1 MDKSVG
7 KVLTKRDIR
16 TRDAGAKR
24 LRILL
29 AAKREFSRLGL
40 GGARI
45 DAIAARAKVNKRTI
59 YQYFRSKDA
68 LFGAVLENAY
78 HDLKVAE
85 RALKLEKLPPGI
97 AINTLVEFTW
107 FYYLKNIAILALINS
122 ENLHRGRHLKTSAS
136 MKNDYPHFTSLLQ
149 DIVTRGVNERV
160 FRPDIDIIQID
171 ITLAAINYYYLT
183 NSFTGSIV
191 FERHLMDSE
200 QLKQRLAFN
209 IDTIQRLVRV

>member
-1 MDKSVG
+1 
-7 KVLTKRDIR
+7 
-16 TRDAGAKR
+16 
-24 LRILL
+24 
-29 AAKREFSRLGL
+29 
-40 GGARI
+40 
-45 DAIAARAKVNKRTI
+45 
-59 YQYFRSKDA
+59 
-68 LFGAVLENAY
+68 
-78 HDLKVAE
+78 
-85 RALKLEKLPPGI
+85 
-97 AINTLVEFTW
+97 
-107 FYYLKNIAILALINS
+107 
-122 ENLHRGRHLKTSAS
+122 

>member
-45 DAIAARAKVNKRTI
+45 DAIADRAKVNKRTI

-85 RALKLEKLPPGI
+85 RALELEKLPPEI

-107 FYYLKNIAILALINS
+107 FYYLNNIAILTLINS
-122 ENLHRGRHLKTSAS
+122 ENLHKGRHLKTSIS
-136 MKNDYPHFTSLLQ
+136 MKNDYPHFTRLLQ
-149 DIVTRGVNERV
+149 NIVTRGVNERV
-160 FRPDIDIIQID
+160 FRPDIVIQLD

-191 FERHLMDSE
+191 FERNLMDSE

>member
-45 DAIAARAKVNKRTI
+45 DAIADRAKVNKRTI

-85 RALKLEKLPPGI
+85 RAL
-97 AINTLVEFTW
+97 
-107 FYYLKNIAILALINS
+107 
-122 ENLHRGRHLKTSAS
+122 
-136 MKNDYPHFTSLLQ
+136 
-149 DIVTRGVNERV
+149 
-160 FRPDIDIIQID
+160 
-171 ITLAAINYYYLT
+171 
-183 NSFTGSIV
+183 
-191 FERHLMDSE
+191 
-200 QLKQRLAFN
+200 
-209 IDTIQRLVRV
+209 

>member
-16 TRDAGAKR
+16 TRDAGAKG

-45 DAIAARAKVNKRTI
+45 DAIADRAKVNKRTV

-68 LFGAVLENAY
+68 LFRAVLENAY

-85 RALKLEKLPPGI
+85 RALELEKLPPEI
-97 AINTLVEFTW
+97 AINTLVESTW
-107 FYYLKNIAILALINS
+107 FYYLKNIAILTLINS
-122 ENLHRGRHLKTSAS
+122 ENLHKGRHLKTSIS
-136 MKNDYPHFTSLLQ
+136 MKNDYRHAQRNPINPTACARVDPIADKDLDGTPSDRRTETQFP
-149 DIVTRGVNERV
+149 ER
-160 FRPDIDIIQID
+160 
-171 ITLAAINYYYLT
+171 
-183 NSFTGSIV
+183 NSP
-191 FERHLMDSE
+191 
-200 QLKQRLAFN
+200 AFN
-209 IDTIQRLVRV
+209 IFIPRSSGYPQTTDDRSILNNWQATLPSN